1 MGGKGNAGGSTPFE
15 GMSHEAMLAWLDQA
29 NSGTVQGAADRLA
42 AAAKEIRKIAD
53 DLKVRPQWVEWKG
66 AGADAFRTW
75 SADLANATLRLG
87 DFSEGSS
94 TWLGHASDAIASAQ
108 VAIPRDQAGAQGN
121 LDAAQKAHNDPDA
134 AAISKKSAGELAA
147 LAADKEK
154 VRQEAV
160 AQMRKL
166 GQAYQQSATQ
176 MNGLERPKFPPPPQ
190 AIAPEAYDSH
200 NGSVYEPDASGTAAG
215 ASSRGRISLEH
226 PAQAQAS
233 ASGAPGPGPGARTDL
248 VSPAHPA
255 SGDAQQP
262 AKLDIDSVAT
272 LPQTA
277 PTPSPAGSMPSP
289 APTNSGDLSVV
300 RMPPSALGGGLS
312 VPPGPTGPGRPVA
325 GESPLTQPGQ
335 TGSGRSPVRMPDS
348 SPGITGGRPVPA
360 PSGRP
365 GGSIPRGTVVGA
377 GEAAGH
383 GAAGP
388 ATGAGPAGQMT
399 GRPAAGF
406 GPTGAASGRPG
417 AAPGRRF
424 PYASGGVSGGSAQQS
439 GRAGGPSS
447 ASAGA
452 GAERGGISGGR
463 PVGAAPGGARGGTT
477 PRDSQKAR
485 PRREGAA
492 GYLTEDEETWRQGAG
507 RAVPP
512 VID

>member
-190 AIAPEAYDSH
+190 AIAPENYDSKSTGRGRP
-200 NGSVYEPDASGTAAG
+200 NSSDAAGDASSTGRAAPQ
-215 ASSRGRISLEH
+215 H
-226 PAQAQAS
+226 PAQTQAS
-233 ASGAPGPGPGARTDL
+233 AYGSPGPTPHSSNPSPG
-248 VSPAHPA
+248 HPTL
-255 SGDAQQP
+255 GDTQQP

-289 APTNSGDLSVV
+289 PPTNSGDSSVV
-300 RMPPSALGGGLS
+300 RMPPSTLGGGLS
-312 VPPGPTGPGRPVA
+312 APPGPTGPGRSTV
-325 GESPLTQPGQ
+325 GEGPLLQPGQ
-335 TGSGRSPVRMPDS
+335 NASGRSPIRMPDS
-348 SPGITGGRPVPA
+348 SPGITGGRPTPA
-360 PSGRP
+360 PVGRL
-365 GGSIPRGTVVGA
+365 GGGIPKGTVVGA

-388 ATGAGPAGQMT
+388 VTGASPVGQVA
-399 GRPAAGF
+399 GRPGAAF
-406 GPTGAASGRPG
+406 GQPGTASGRPG
-417 AAPGRRF
+417 TVSGRRF
-424 PYASGGVSGGSAQQS
+424 PSASGGVSGGSAQQP
-439 GRAGGPSS
+439 GRRGATSS

-463 PVGAAPGGARGGTT
+463 PVGATPGGARGGKA
-477 PRDSQKAR
+477 PRDSPKAR

-492 GYLTEDEETWRQGAG
+492 GYLVEDEETWQQGAG